1 MDCYYINLESAGAR
15 RRRLEENF
23 SSCKAEHWALHRFPA
38 TDAHSVDARNF
49 PGPLKP
55 AEKACFL
62 SHRKLLQ
69 SCLGDEKDIL
79 VMEDDTSFGRHSCV
93 AIDQFLQYN
102 YTAPWDIV
110 YTDIIV
116 PRVETMVELIHY
128 RRQLSAA
135 GRFTLL
141 DLTNVMFAGTSAY
154 IVNGKSK
161 RKLAALLECSQGLHM
176 PYDLHLRKLI
186 QERKLAGFTF
196 FPFITCVS
204 ECSEVSQVQATDEL
218 DTDRIWNSFRKL
230 IWMDRDLEAQ
240 KPKLREIDSQ
250 LCDDESR
257 LFGVLFSA
265 LTSRQFRR
273 K

>member
-1 MDCYYINLESAGAR
+1 MDCYYINLDSARAR
-15 RRRLEENF
+15 RTRLEENF
-23 SSCKAEHWALHRFPA
+23 SACKAEHWTLHRFA
-38 TDAHSVDARNF
+38 AIDAHSADARAF

-62 SHRKLLQ
+62 SHRQVLQ

-79 VMEDDTSFGRHSCV
+79 VMEDDTFFGKRSCV
-93 AIDQFLQYN
+93 AIDSFLQHGG
-102 YTAPWDIV
+102 TGAWDIV

-116 PRVETMVELIHY
+116 PRLETMVELIHY
-128 RRQLSAA
+128 RHQLTAA

-141 DLTNVMFAGTSAY
+141 DLSNVMFAGTSAY

-161 RKLAALLECSQGLHM
+161 RKLAGLLECAGGLHI
-176 PYDLHLRKLI
+176 PYDLHLRNLI
-186 QERKLAGFTF
+186 QQRKLAGFAF
-196 FPFITCVS
+196 FPFITSIS
-204 ECSEVSQVQATDEL
+204 EYSDASQVQSGDEI
-218 DTDRIWNSFRKL
+218 DTDRIWNLFRKM
-230 IWMDRDLEAQ
+230 IWMERDLEAQ
-240 KPKLREIDSQ
+240 KAVLHEIDSR

-265 LTSRQFRR
+265 LTSKQFRR